1 MEKIEGEL
9 RVQDGMDDIT
19 ERISHGL
26 HAPAILG
33 GVALLHGVELMVEE
47 DGARGSLLARKK
59 PSTGT

>member
-1 MEKIEGEL
+1 
-9 RVQDGMDDIT
+9 MDDIT